1 MDSNNTMFVIKRNGS
16 EQEVSFDKVTR
27 RLKHLC
33 DLKPSLTKINP
44 IFIAQKVCT
53 RIYNNVTTRE
63 LDELSAEICA
73 SLITDEYEYGTLAS
87 RIIISNNHKNT
98 SPSLSETIYLLYSNK
113 DNLGNS
119 NPLVSDELYNIV
131 LKNKEKLNSILS
143 YDRDFLIDYFGFK
156 TLEKA
161 YLFKTNGKTVER
173 IQHLFMRVAL
183 GIHGDD
189 INAAIQTYDL
199 MSNKYFIHATPTLF
213 HSGTKRPQLLSCF
226 LLGIED
232 SVDGIY
238 KCMSDC
244 AKISKWAGGIGL
256 HINNIRSK
264 NSIIRSTNGKS
275 NGIIPMLRVFNETA
289 RYINQ
294 SGKRNGSFAIYLE
307 PWHYDI
313 EKFLDLR
320 KNHGDENERARD
332 LFYALWLPD
341 LFLKRV
347 KSDGDWTLF
356 CPDECPEL
364 NNCYGSKFEE
374 KYQLLELDQRKVR
387 KTIKARKIWQEILIS
402 QMETGTPY
410 LLYKDSCNK
419 KSNQQNIGVI
429 KSSNLCTEILE
440 YSDHKEYACCTLASI
455 GLPTFVENGVFNY
468 TKLLEVSKVITRNL
482 DKIIDKNFYPIP
494 ETELSNQR
502 HRPIGIGVQGLAD
515 VYMKLNIAF
524 DSPEATRTNK
534 EIFATIYYGAMSASI
549 ELAKNYGTY
558 STYKGSPISKGIFQF
573 DLWKTE
579 PVEKAGDLKFNWD
592 NLREKVKTIGVR
604 NSLLLAPM
612 PTASTSQ
619 ILGNNEC
626 IEPYTSNIY
635 VRRTMAGDFII
646 INRYLMAD
654 LQALKLWNTDM
665 KERIIYNHGSIQNI
679 DSIPDDI
686 KAKYKTVWEISQK
699 VLIDQAADRGIY
711 ICQSQSLNL
720 FIEKPTINNLSS
732 MHLYSWSKGLK
743 TGIYY
748 LRTKSKA
755 FAQQFTIDPNKFKAT
770 EQKPDICESC
780 SA

>member
-1 MDSNNTMFVIKRNGS
+1 MDSNTTMYVLKRNGL

-27 RLKHLC
+27 RLKNLC
-33 DLKPSLTKINP
+33 DQSPALTKINP

-53 RIYNNVTTRE
+53 RIYNKVTTRE

-98 SPSLSETIYLLYSNK
+98 SPSLSETVYLLHSNK
-113 DNLGNS
+113 DHLGTS
-119 NPLVSDELYNIV
+119 NPLVSNELYQIILN
-131 LKNKEKLNSILS
+131 NKEKLNSILS
-143 YDRDFLIDYFGFK
+143 YDRDYLIDYFGFK

-161 YLFKTNGKTVER
+161 YLFKVNGKIVER
-173 IQHLFMRVAL
+173 VQHLFMRVAL

-189 INAAIQTYDL
+189 VNAAIQTYDL

-213 HSGTKRPQLLSCF
+213 HSGTKCPQLLSCF

-256 HINNIRSK
+256 HVSNIRTK

-294 SGKRNGSFAIYLE
+294 SGKRNGSFAVYLE

-313 EKFLDLR
+313 EKFLNLR

-332 LFYALWLPD
+332 LFYALWMPD
-341 LFLKRV
+341 LFMKRV
-347 KSDGDWTLF
+347 RDDLDWSLF

-364 NNCYGSKFEE
+364 NNTIGRKFEE
-374 KYQLLELDQRKVR
+374 QYQLYELDKRKVR
-387 KTIKARKIWQEILIS
+387 KTVKARTIWQEILAS

-410 LLYKDSCNK
+410 ILYKDACNE
-419 KSNQQNIGVI
+419 KSNQQNLGII
-429 KSSNLCTEILE
+429 KSSNLCTEIVE

-455 GLPTFVENGVFNY
+455 GLPTFVEGNVVNY
-468 TKLLEVSKVITRNL
+468 RKLLEVSKVITRNL
-482 DKIIDKNFYPIP
+482 DKIIDRNYYPIP

-502 HRPIGIGVQGLAD
+502 HRPLGIGVQGLAD
-515 VYMKLNIAF
+515 VYMKLGYPF
-524 DSPEATRTNK
+524 DSKEATLVNK
-534 EIFATIYYGAMSASI
+534 EIFATIYYGAMSASV
-549 ELAKNYGTY
+549 ELAKEKGAY
-558 STYKGSPISKGIFQF
+558 STYSGSPISKGKFQF
-573 DLWKTE
+573 DLWNEE
-579 PVEKAGDLKFNWD
+579 PLAKAGDIVFDWEQ
-592 NLREKVKTIGVR
+592 LRSKVKTIGVR

-626 IEPYTSNIY
+626 IEPYTTNIY
-635 VRRTMAGDFII
+635 VRRTLAGDFIVM
-646 INRYLMAD
+646 NRYLMAD
-654 LQALKLWNTDM
+654 LKRLNIWSTEM
-665 KERIIYNHGSIQNI
+665 KERIIYHHGSIQNI
-679 DSIPDDI
+679 DSIPDEI
-686 KAKYKTVWEISQK
+686 KLKYKTVWEMSQK
-699 VLIDQAADRGIY
+699 NLIDQAADRGIY
-711 ICQSQSLNL
+711 VCQSQSLNL
-720 FIEKPTINNLSS
+720 FIEKPNMNKLSS
-732 MHLYSWSKGLK
+732 MHMYSWKKGLK
-743 TGIYY
+743 TGMYY
-748 LRTKSKA
+748 LRTKGAA
-755 FAQQFTIDPNKFKAT
+755 FAQQFTIDPNKFKEP
-770 EQKPDICESC
+770 EQEVCESC
-780 SA
+780 SG